1 MQQYLKRKTIKN
13 SVRDCI
19 SAMPDNPACY
29 QLVFGD
35 DYFWSWNDPTVKFYE
50 FNSRKNGYFVIFCL
64 KVHNHEYLSIIGP
77 ILRTNLYWLRAYLKT
92 SLSSWLHWRSF
103 HHFFNARRTVTCKGL
118 EWESKTTLAR
128 WGQWDRSMNGWNCP
142 NYMKLKID

>member
-35 DYFWSWNDPTVKFYE
+35 DYFWSWNDATVKFYE
-50 FNSRKNGYFVIFCL
+50 FNSRKNGYFVIF
-64 KVHNHEYLSIIGP
+64 V
-77 ILRTNLYWLRAYLKT
+77 
-92 SLSSWLHWRSF
+92 
-103 HHFFNARRTVTCKGL
+103 
-118 EWESKTTLAR
+118 
-128 WGQWDRSMNGWNCP
+128 
-142 NYMKLKID
+142 